1 MKINTIFGKWE
12 KLTNAHTGQTPSF
25 LRWLPL
31 LVGAGTLLATLGL
44 WQAARQEEKSQ
55 IDGKVQIAAA
65 AIRNEVRGR
74 LANRIT
80 ALQQLTTSWAK
91 YDQLS
96 ASQWQLAAETYLN
109 FYPNSETLQ
118 WLTTEFEPRA
128 TISRSETKAP
138 QTEAHQE
145 ILAEKSYKWR
155 DIIVV
160 PSLSAEGSRELWA
173 YVPVIRNNRLEGF
186 AFAAF
191 RTQGLFKT
199 ILNKEILPDYGL
211 SVFEGQ
217 TKIYSRDEAN
227 SQNAEIWGR
236 EESFPLDG
244 ITLRV
249 RVWPSAELLA
259 EEQSWVPELVLLA
272 GSVVT
277 GCLTLAVYQAQKAQ
291 AKTKQAEAMNLALN
305 TEIAERKEVE
315 AALRQHNQMIDLAND
330 SIMIRSLDDLIIYW
344 NQGAEKLYGFT
355 KKNSIGHYIHSFLQT
370 VFPQPLEEV
379 LKVFLQQGFW
389 QGELIHT
396 LHDGRKITV
405 ASRWTLL
412 RDEAGQPS
420 AILEINN
427 DITEQKQAQEALQQ
441 SEERF
446 RRAVL
451 YAPFP
456 LIVHAEDGEVIALNH
471 TWTELTGYTLEDI
484 PTIADWVQKAYGERK
499 NSVLESIDNFYT
511 LASRVE
517 EGEYEIKT
525 ADGNIR
531 VWDFSSASL
540 GKLPDGR
547 SLVMSMAADI
557 TERKQAQDLIR
568 QSEAQIREKA
578 VELEKAL
585 EELQRTQAQL
595 IQSEKMS
602 SLGQLVAG
610 VAHEINNPVN
620 FIFGN
625 LIHAKE
631 YTENILS
638 LLQLYDEKYPDP
650 GQEIECQIED
660 IDLEFLKEDL
670 PKMLDSMKV
679 GADRI
684 REIVASLRNFSR
696 IDEAEMKEADIHS
709 GIESTLMI
717 LQNRIKAKPEHP
729 SITINKKYGNLPLVD
744 CYPGQLNQ
752 VFMNILTNAIDALD
766 EFNSHRSKEAIQ
778 KNPPRITITTLLK
791 DGGIAREISTSDNQV
806 LNANSKFISIEIAD
820 NGPGMSESVR
830 QRLFDPFY
838 TTKPIGKGTGLGL
851 AISYQIVVEKHKG
864 SLRCISAPNQ
874 GAKFVIE
881 IPLNHPD
888 FAK

>member
-12 KLTNAHTGQTPSF
+12 KWANAPTGQSPSF

-31 LVGAGTLLATLGL
+31 LVGSTTLLATLGL
-44 WQAARQEEKSQ
+44 WQAAKQQEQSQ
-55 IDGKVQIAAA
+55 IEGKVQIATEAV
-65 AIRNEVRGR
+65 RNEVRGR
-74 LANRIT
+74 LANRIG
-80 ALQQLTTSWAK
+80 ALQQLSTSWAK

-109 FYPNSETLQ
+109 FYPNCQTLQ
-118 WLTTEFEPRA
+118 WVSTEFEPRW
-128 TISRSETKAP
+128 TISRPEIVAP
-138 QTEAHQE
+138 QTQAHRQV
-145 ILAEKSYKWR
+145 LAAKSYKWR

-160 PSLSAEGSRELWA
+160 PSLSAQGSRELWV

-199 ILNKEILPDYGL
+199 ILNQEILPNYGL
-211 SVFEGQ
+211 SVFDGETQ
-217 TKIYSRDEAN
+217 IYSRHEAH
-227 SQNAEIWGR
+227 SQNAEVWGR
-236 EESFPLDG
+236 EQSFPLDG

-249 RVWPSAELLA
+249 RVWPSTELLA
-259 EEQSWVPELVLLA
+259 DEQSLLPELVLLA
-272 GSVVT
+272 GSVVA

-291 AKTKQAEAMNLALN
+291 ARRKQAEAINLTLN
-305 TEIAERKEVE
+305 REIAERKEAE
-315 AALRQHNQMIDLAND
+315 AALRQHNQMIDFAND
-330 SIMIRSLDDLIIYW
+330 SIIIRSLDDLIIYW
-344 NQGAEKLYGFT
+344 NQGAEKLYGFSKQDT
-355 KKNSIGHYIHSFLQT
+355 IGQYIHRFLQT
-370 VFPQPLEEV
+370 VFPQPLSEV
-379 LKVFLQQGFW
+379 LKVFLQQGYW

-456 LIVHAEDGEVIALNH
+456 LIVHAEDGEVIALNQ
-471 TWTELTGYTLEDI
+471 TWTELSGYSLEDI
-484 PTIADWVQKAYGERK
+484 PTMADWAEKAYGERK
-499 NSVLESIDNFYT
+499 NSAFEYIENLYS
-511 LASRVE
+511 LSGRVQ
-517 EGEYEIKT
+517 EGEYEIRT
-525 ADGNIR
+525 ASGNTRI
-531 VWDFSSASL
+531 WEFSSAPL

-547 SLVMSMAADI
+547 RMVMSMAADI
-557 TERKQAQDLIR
+557 TERKQAQETLR

-578 VELEKAL
+578 MELEKAL
-585 EELQRTQAQL
+585 QELQRTQAQL

-625 LIHAKE
+625 LVHAKE
-631 YTENILS
+631 YTHNILS
-638 LLQLYDEKYPDP
+638 LLQMYEEKYPKP
-650 GQEIECQIED
+650 GQEIEWQMED

-670 PKMLDSMKV
+670 PKMLDSMKL

-729 SITINKKYGNLPLVD
+729 AIEICKEYGNLPLVD

-766 EFNSHRSKEAIQ
+766 EFNNHRSKEEI
-778 KNPPRITITTLLK
+778 KEKPPRIIIRTGLHKGVIQTDDKGDSQVTI
-791 DGGIAREISTSDNQV
+791 
-806 LNANSKFISIEIAD
+806 ANTQFVRIEIAD
-820 NGPGMSESVR
+820 NGAGMTESVR

-838 TTKPIGKGTGLGL
+838 TTKPVGKGTGLGL

-874 GAKFVIE
+874 GAIFVIE
-881 IPLNHPD
+881 IPLHDPD
-888 FAK
+888 FVS

>member
-1 MKINTIFGKWE
+1 MKINIVSGNWE
-12 KLTNAHTGQTPSF
+12 KWTNAPTGQSPSF
-25 LRWLPL
+25 FRWLPL

-44 WQAARQEEKSQ
+44 WQVAKQQVRSQ
-55 IDGKVQIAAA
+55 IDGKVQIAAEA
-65 AIRNEVRGR
+65 VRNEVRGR
-74 LANRIT
+74 LATRID
-80 ALQQLTTSWAK
+80 ALQQLSSSLAK

-96 ASQWQLAAETYLN
+96 ASEWQLAAKTYLN
-109 FYPNSETLQ
+109 FYPNCQTLQ
-118 WLTTEFEPRA
+118 WVSTEFEPRW
-128 TISRSETKAP
+128 TTSRPEIEAP
-138 QTEAHQE
+138 QTQAHQQV
-145 ILAEKSYKWR
+145 LAPKPSKWR

-173 YVPVIRNNRLEGF
+173 YVPVLRNNRLEGF
-186 AFAAF
+186 VFASF
-191 RTQGLFKT
+191 RTEGLFKT
-199 ILNKEILPDYGL
+199 ILNTQILPDYRL

-227 SQNAEIWGR
+227 SQNAEIWGQ

-259 EEQSWVPELVLLA
+259 DEQSSVPELVLLA
-272 GSVVT
+272 GSVVA

-291 AKTKQAEAMNLALN
+291 AKTKQVEAMNWALN
-305 TEIAERKEVE
+305 TEISERKEVE
-315 AALRQHNQMIDLAND
+315 AALQQHNQMIDLAND
-330 SIMIRSLDDLIIYW
+330 SIMIRSLDDVIIYW

-355 KKNSIGHYIHSFLQT
+355 KQETIGKYIHSFLET
-370 VFPQPLEEV
+370 VFPQPLEEI
-379 LKVFLQQGFW
+379 LKRFLQQGFW

-396 LHDGRKITV
+396 LRDGGKITV

-427 DITEQKQAQEALQQ
+427 DITEQKQSQEALQQ
-441 SEERF
+441 SEDRF

-456 LIVHAEDGEVIALNH
+456 LIVHAEDGEVIALNQ
-471 TWTELTGYTLEDI
+471 TWTELSGYTLEDI
-484 PTIADWVQKAYGERK
+484 PTIADWTQKAYGERK
-499 NSVLESIDNFYT
+499 NSVYDYIDKLYS
-511 LASRVE
+511 LAGRVE
-517 EGEYEIKT
+517 EGEYEIRT
-525 ADGNIR
+525 ASGNIKI
-531 VWDFSSASL
+531 WEFSSAPL
-540 GKLPDGR
+540 GELPDGR
-547 SLVMSMAADI
+547 RLVMSMAADI
-557 TERKQAQDLIR
+557 TERKQAQEVMR

-578 VELEKAL
+578 MELEKAL
-585 EELQRTQAQL
+585 QELQRTQAQL

-625 LIHAKE
+625 LVHTKE
-631 YTENILS
+631 YTQNILR
-638 LLQLYDEKYPDP
+638 LLQMYEEKYPNP
-650 GQEIECQIED
+650 GQEIEFKIED

-670 PKMLDSMKV
+670 PKMLDSMNV

-717 LQNRIKAKPEHP
+717 LQNRIKAKPEHFP
-729 SITINKKYGNLPLVD
+729 IEILKEYGNLPLVE

-766 EFNSHRSKEAIQ
+766 DFNSHRSKEVIKA
-778 KNPPRITITTLLK
+778 NPPTITIQTALHIGTIESDCK
-791 DGGIAREISTSDNQV
+791 TDNQV
-806 LNANSKFISIEIAD
+806 VEPNCQFVRIEIAD
-820 NGPGMSESVR
+820 NGAGMRESVR
-830 QRLFDPFY
+830 QKLFDPFY
-838 TTKPIGKGTGLGL
+838 TTKPVGKGTGLGL

-874 GAKFVIE
+874 GAKFVID
-881 IPLNHPD
+881 IPLRHAN
-888 FAK
+888 FVS